1 MYNKFRLAL
10 GHANCGKLYISL
22 EEAGEKM
29 VGATGFEPAACWSQT
44 SRATKLRH
52 APTKA
57 SMIPYLVL
65 GYAGMNLASLVN

>member
-10 GHANCGKLYISL
+10 GNAFCGKLYIIL
-22 EEAGEKM
+22 GAGEKM

-57 SMIPYLVL
+57 SMIPYLVQ
-65 GYAGMNLASLVN
+65 GYAGMNLACLVN